1 VRELRLIAEHKPRY
15 NRRSRFPER
24 SVWLKLTVEPF
35 PRLSQVRLVRDDGAT
50 YLGPFGSARM
60 AELSAIALHEAFPL
74 RQCGGRL
81 AVSAQRAACVLAEL
95 ARCGAP
101 CTGAQSR
108 EDYALHVA
116 AAEKA
121 ITSDPRAV
129 VDALKHRIQRL
140 SDAGRFEDA
149 GRHRDRLIAFV
160 RAAARR
166 QRLGALAAVEEMVA
180 ALPDGAGGWEL
191 SVIRYGRLV
200 ASGRSPAGAGVRP
213 YVAALKATAETV
225 VPGPGP
231 LPAASAEEVEC
242 VLRWLERPGAR
253 LVECSGTWASPAF
266 GAAGHREWLVA
277 ASERASVP
285 IGKPERRGTRPS
297 TRPARA
303 ESSSSGVRPVRPA
316 GPVGPG
322 RWPAG

>member
-1 VRELRLIAEHKPRY
+1 LK
-15 NRRSRFPER
+15 RRMD
-24 SVWLKLTVEPF
+24 
-35 PRLSQVRLVRDDGAT
+35 RLSA
-50 YLGPFGSARM
+50 
-60 AELSAIALHEAFPL
+60 
-74 RQCGGRL
+74 
-81 AVSAQRAACVLAEL
+81 
-95 ARCGAP
+95 
-101 CTGAQSR
+101 
-108 EDYALHVA
+108 
-116 AAEKA
+116 
-121 ITSDPRAV
+121 
-129 VDALKHRIQRL
+129 
-140 SDAGRFEDA
+140 AGRFEDA

-166 QRLGALAAVEEMVA
+166 QRLGALGGVEEMVA

-285 IGKPERRGTRPS
+285 LGKPERRNTRP
-297 TRPARA
+297 TARPARA
-303 ESSSSGVRPVRPA
+303 EPGAGMRPMRPA